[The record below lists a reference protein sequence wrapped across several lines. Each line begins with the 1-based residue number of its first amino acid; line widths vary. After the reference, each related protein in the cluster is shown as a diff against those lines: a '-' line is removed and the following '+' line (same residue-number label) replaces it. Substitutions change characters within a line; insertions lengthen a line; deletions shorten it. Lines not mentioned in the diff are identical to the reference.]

1 MSLRKTTF
9 SIKNIDI
16 SIPNRTLIKD
26 FSLTVE
32 SNNFLVI
39 LGKNGA
45 GKSLSLHTFAGL
57 RSAESGEILLNNNN
71 INNLKRRDI
80 AKTLAL
86 LPQNSEDIF
95 PATVFDSVLIGRH
108 PHISPFNKETM
119 EDIKISLDALD
130 KVGLLDLK
138 NSNINILSGGER
150 RRLSIA
156 QVIAQNAKI
165 YLLDEPTN
173 HLDPLHQ
180 LAILNLFKQMA
191 DNNYIV
197 MATMHDVNLA
207 AKYASHCLLLYGDG
221 SWDFGIKEKILNE
234 ENLTRL
240 YNIPMQKIEVDNKIF
255 FTNG

>member
-1 MSLRKTTF
+1 MSLKKTTF

-86 LPQNSEDIF
+86 LPQDSEDIF

-197 MATMHDVNLA
+197 IATMHDVNLA

-221 SWDFGIKEKILNE
+221 GWDFGKKEKILNE

-240 YNIPMQKIEVDNKIF
+240 YNIPMQKIEVGNKIF

>member
-26 FSLTVE
+26 FSLTIE

>member
-26 FSLTVE
+26 FSLTIE

-180 LAILNLFKQMA
+180 LAILNLFKKMA

>member
-1 MSLRKTTF
+1 F

-26 FSLTVE
+26 FSLTIE

-95 PATVFDSVLIGRH
+95 PASVFDSVLIGRH

>member
-9 SIKNIDI
+9 SIKNINI

-86 LPQNSEDIF
+86 LPQDSEDIF

-173 HLDPLHQ
+173 HLDMESIESLNSALSQFEGTLIVVSHDREFVSS
-180 LAILNLFKQMA
+180 LATRIIELTPDKISDYGSGYEDYL
-191 DNNYIV
+191 
-197 MATMHDVNLA
+197 LA
-207 AKYASHCLLLYGDG
+207 NDA
-221 SWDFGIKEKILNE
+221 N
-234 ENLTRL
+234 
-240 YNIPMQKIEVDNKIF
+240 
-255 FTNG
+255 